1 MATWDELRRALAR
14 LLEQH
19 PDILTYSPDLGG
31 GEAGQPP
38 SQFGLVPWAA
48 DAAGWLS

>member
-1 MATWDELRRALAR
+1 MATWDDIKQALGR
-14 LLEQH
+14 LHEER

-38 SQFGLVPWAA
+38 YQIGLVP
-48 DAAGWLS
+48 